1 MNLWWQSIQARN
13 RIPHHNQPSNHDDV
27 FDASAKDALPEYIQ
41 TQCESL
47 RRTLHKRSTDTN
59 VIFENIHSWYTTQI
73 KPNEIESSGKQTQS
87 MLQYIEQADSLL
99 SLIDACCSGDWEG
112 YLAAL
117 KNIIKYFFAHVP
129 LNFARLMPV
138 HLAQMNALENDV
150 PVTWE
155 ALKSGDFV
163 VAKLDVA
170 FTRLFTDQTLD
181 QEIQVLKRHCG
192 IVGLSK
198 DDSAL
203 DRLVTTT
210 PHLSRIVRHY
220 MNSFPQHSAQYEWN
234 EHYQLSG

>member
-1 MNLWWQSIQARN
+1 MMMF
-13 RIPHHNQPSNHDDV
+13 

-59 VIFENIHSWYTTQI
+59 VIFENIHSWYTTKI
-73 KPNEIESSGKQTQS
+73 KPNEIESSGEQTQS
-87 MLQYIEQADSLL
+87 MLQYIEQVDSLL

-117 KNIIKYFFAHVP
+117 KNIIKYFFTHDP

-181 QEIQVLKRHCG
+181 QEIKMLKRHRG

-210 PHLSRIVRHY
+210 PYLSRIERQY